1 MRPPSSA
8 NLVLSPALPPT
19 GLHRVM
25 AYKDEYEVAR
35 LHAAAT
41 YGEKPIF
48 HLSPPLLHR
57 FDPAT
62 NRRGK
67 IAVPGWLALPLFSVM
82 RHGKLLRG
90 TVLDPFGYQ
99 AERKWERALIGQYV
113 ADLRA
118 AMAAL
123 RPDTLESAISLAAL
137 PDQIR
142 GFGPV
147 KEANRDNVEAQRG
160 DLLARLQAPTFAV
173 AAE

>member
-1 MRPPSSA
+1 
-8 NLVLSPALPPT
+8 
-19 GLHRVM
+19 M
-25 AYKDEYEVAR
+25 AYKDEYEIAR

-41 YGEKPIF
+41 YGEKPVF

-57 FDPAT
+57 YDPAT

-67 IAVPGWLALPLFSVM
+67 IAVPGWVALPLFKVM
-82 RHGKLLRG
+82 RHGKLVRG

-99 AERKWERALIGQYV
+99 AERKWERASIGQYT

-123 RPDTLESAISLAAL
+123 RPDTLEIAISLSAL

-147 KEANRDNVEAQRG
+147 KEANRDKAEAQRAT
-160 DLLARLQAPTFAV
+160 LLAQLASPPLAV